1 MEWSY
6 LIEVSINGVLVTSF
20 TIATG
25 AAAIDSISTYTGDN
39 VSFDFVSGT
48 WDTEITFT
56 ITAPDGTN
64 VGSYGPYANNS
75 GNDGPIWSGVSNS
88 SCAPPACLDPYGLS
102 SSGASSSSVDLS
114 WSAGPNGASFNI
126 EHGTTGFTP
135 GSGTITTSSSTSAT
149 VTGLSAHTTYD
160 FYVQADCQSSG
171 NGTSGFTGPITVTT
185 CPGAAP
191 YLENFDAGFAACW
204 SQDQNDQ
211 FDWTLNS
218 GQQLRYNWYVR

>member
-1 MEWSY
+1 MPLCLDMQDSY
-6 LIEVSINGVLVTSF
+6 GDGWNGAAIEVSINGVLVTSF

-48 WDTEITFT
+48 WDTEIPFT

-114 WSAGPNGASFNI
+114 WSAGLMELHLILNM
-126 EHGTTGFTP
+126 E
-135 GSGTITTSSSTSAT
+135 
-149 VTGLSAHTTYD
+149 L
-160 FYVQADCQSSG
+160 
-171 NGTSGFTGPITVTT
+171 
-185 CPGAAP
+185 
-191 YLENFDAGFAACW
+191 
-204 SQDQNDQ
+204 QDLHLVVELLQPHLQ
-211 FDWTLNS
+211 QV
-218 GQQLRYNWYVR
+218 QQLLD